1 MSLELQAEQVAEV
14 ADIENAETEVET
26 NEAPEPTE
34 ETKEEGSED
43 DTNQGEQDVPFPKK
57 AKNAISYR
65 DKQIAKARAQYREL
79 EAKYQELA
87 AQQQPT
93 KEDSSPREENYE
105 SYSDFLEAKILH
117 KIKSEQAQQQQ
128 PQQDVAGAQY
138 KAQREQEI
146 TVKAQEYMKSI
157 PDYQEVFQ
165 ENADIV
171 DYLPAEIQQVFYDA
185 DDAALAF
192 YNLAKSGELVNL
204 AEMSPTLA
212 AMKIAQ
218 AQVKPVQRPVAP
230 KHQPMQGAKG
240 TGRSGKSLSEMT
252 PDEIAKKYGL

>member
-1 MSLELQAEQVAEV
+1 MSLETEATPVADN
-14 ADIENAETEVET
+14 ADIEIASAEVENAAETQPDEQ
-26 NEAPEPTE
+26 PTE
-34 ETKEEGSED
+34 EASQDKSKEEV
-43 DTNQGEQDVPFPKK
+43 DVPFPKK

-79 EAKYQELA
+79 EAKYNELM
-87 AQQQPT
+87 AQQQPAN
-93 KEDSSPREENYE
+93 EDSSPREENYE
-105 SYSDFLEAKILH
+105 SYSDYLEAKVLH

-128 PQQDVAGAQY
+128 PKEDTAKAQY
-138 KAQREQEI
+138 NAQREQEI
-146 TVKAQEYMKSI
+146 SVKAQEYMKSI
-157 PDYQEVFQ
+157 PDYAEVFQ
-165 ENADIV
+165 ENADII

-218 AQVKPVQRPVAP
+218 AQVPVQRPVLP

-240 TGRSGKSLSEMT
+240 TGRSGKSLVDMT
-252 PDEIAKKYGL
+252 PDEIAKKYKL